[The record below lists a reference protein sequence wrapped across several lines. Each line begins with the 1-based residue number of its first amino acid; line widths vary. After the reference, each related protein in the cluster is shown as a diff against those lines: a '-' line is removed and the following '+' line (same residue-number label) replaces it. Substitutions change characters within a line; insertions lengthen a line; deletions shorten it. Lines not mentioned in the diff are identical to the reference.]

1 MEAAT
6 PLHQS
11 SVRVAGDRVVVDG
24 LVIEDECA
32 VRLVSESPDA
42 ARLLLDAIE
51 VGARILDREQVGANA
66 DFVKA
71 EFEKAARD
79 LDAEFVDRAR
89 RVAEKLDKRLDDAF
103 GPEHGVVVN
112 ALKRHF
118 GDESADAVQHKVR
131 DVVRDMAGQM
141 REDLRKQFASEG
153 DENPLAS
160 FHRVQLAVAKQV
172 GEQHAVQLN
181 AVREQVE
188 AMRLEVERLRADK
201 QKLEEV
207 NAERDKG
214 TAKGRSFEEVVHEA
228 LDRIALPQGDDCEA
242 VGDFLEGTGKKG
254 DVVVAIGACHGPARG
269 RIVFEV
275 KTSKLSRPKAL
286 EELDGCK
293 AERNAD
299 FAVLVVPSEDKVPAK
314 MLPLREYNGDKLIV
328 AFDPEEGS
336 ALGLQVAYALAR
348 ARVLM
353 AKGGG
358 DGVDTSAV
366 RDAVERAVGLMEDV
380 RRIKQQL
387 TASKTSIDKAA
398 EIVQTMA
405 DGVRGQLAEIS
416 GLIDRA
422 EAAAASGE
430 SAETETAAP
439 AAEPDAAP
447 EAPEGTVPEAE
458 PEAPARPERS
468 APRLRDELAAALSS
482 SREGDDGQSSLL

>member
-11 SVRVAGDRVVVDG
+11 TVRVVGERVVVDG
-24 LVIEDECA
+24 LVVEDDCA
-32 VRLVSESPDA
+32 VRLLSEAPDA

-103 GPEHGVVVN
+103 GPEHGVVVT

-118 GDESADAVQHKVR
+118 GDESSEAVQHKVR

-201 QKLEEV
+201 EKLEEV
-207 NAERDKG
+207 NAEREKG

-254 DVVVAIGACHGPARG
+254 DVVVGIGACHGPARG

-286 EELDGCK
+286 EELEGCK

-336 ALGLQVAYALAR
+336 PLGLQVAYALAR

-358 DGVDTSAV
+358 DGVDTPAV
-366 RDAVERAVGLMEDV
+366 RDAVERAVGLMEEV

-405 DGVRGQLAEIS
+405 DGVRSQLAEIS

-422 EAAAASGE
+422 EAAAAAGE
-430 SAETETAAP
+430 PGQATVAEADTAP
-439 AAEPDAAP
+439 ASR
-447 EAPEGTVPEAE
+447 E
-458 PEAPARPERS
+458 PEAAPPPAGTERPALA

-482 SREGDDGQSSLL
+482 SHEADGGQSSLL

>member
-11 SVRVAGDRVVVDG
+11 SVRVAGDRVVIDG
-24 LVIEDECA
+24 LVVEDECA
-32 VRLVSESPDA
+32 VRLVAESPDA
-42 ARLLLDAIE
+42 ARLMLDAIE

-79 LDAEFVDRAR
+79 LKSEFTDRAKG
-89 RVAEKLDKRLDDAF
+89 VADRLDEKVDEVFKADD
-103 GPEHGVVVN
+103 GVV
-112 ALKRHF
+112 AKMMAKHF
-118 GDESADAVQHKVR
+118 ADESSSAVQHKVKAVL
-131 DVVRDMAGQM
+131 DAVATQM
-141 REDLRKQFASEG
+141 REDVRKSLTSDSVDNPIVAIQRASLKVIRDNADQQAVGLREMSA
-153 DENPLAS
+153 
-160 FHRVQLAVAKQV
+160 RM
-172 GEQHAVQLN
+172 
-181 AVREQVE
+181 E
-188 AMRLEVERLRADK
+188 AMRIEVAALRAEK
-201 QKLEEV
+201 EKLVEV
-207 NAERDKG
+207 AAEREKG
-214 TAKGRSFEEVVHEA
+214 TAKGRTFEEVVHEA
-228 LDRIALPQGDDCEA
+228 LDRIALAQGDDCEA

-254 DVVVAIGACHGPARG
+254 DVVVGACHGPARG

-286 EELDGCK
+286 EELDGGK
-293 AERNAD
+293 AQRNAD

-336 ALGLQVAYALAR
+336 DLSLRVAYALAR

-358 DGVDTSAV
+358 DGVDTAAV
-366 RDAVERAVGLMEDV
+366 RDAVERAVGLMEEV

-398 EIVQTMA
+398 EIVQAMA

-422 EAAAASGE
+422 EAAAVEGEADEGASGGPVDE
-430 SAETETAAP
+430 AVEGDHTAPPAP
-439 AAEPDAAP
+439 APSRAE
-447 EAPEGTVPEAE
+447 E
-458 PEAPARPERS
+458 RP
-468 APRLRDELAAALSS
+468 APRLRDELAAAV
-482 SREGDDGQSSLL
+482 GDGGQSSLL

>member
-458 PEAPARPERS
+458 PEAPARPERP

>member
-1 MEAAT
+1 MEVAPT

-11 SVRVAGDRVVVDG
+11 NVRVVGERLVVDG
-24 LVIEDECA
+24 LVVEDATA
-32 VRLVSESPDA
+32 VRLATEAPDA
-42 ARLLLDAIE
+42 AQLLLDAIE

-89 RVAEKLDKRLDDAF
+89 RVAERLDQRLDEAF

-118 GDESADAVQHKVR
+118 GDESTEAVQHKVR
-131 DVVRDMAGQM
+131 DVVREMAGQM
-141 REDLRKQFASEG
+141 REDLRRQFASEG

-181 AVREQVE
+181 AVREQIE
-188 AMRLEVERLRADK
+188 AMRLEVERLRAEKD
-201 QKLEEV
+201 KLEEV
-207 NAERDKG
+207 AAERDKG
-214 TAKGRSFEEVVHEA
+214 TAKGRTFEEVVHEA
-228 LDRIALPQGDDCEA
+228 LDRIALAQGDDCEA

-254 DVVVAIGACHGPARG
+254 DVVVGIAACHGPARG

-275 KTSKLSRPKAL
+275 KTSRLSKPKAI
-286 EELDGCK
+286 EELDRCM

-299 FAVLVVPSEDKVPAK
+299 YGVLVVPAEDRVPAK
-314 MLPLREYNGDKLIV
+314 MVPLREYNGDKLIV
-328 AFDPEEGS
+328 AFDPEDG
-336 ALGLQVAYALAR
+336 APLGLQVAYTLAR

-353 AKGGG
+353 TKGGG
-358 DGVDTSAV
+358 DGVDTAAV
-366 RDAVERAVGLMEDV
+366 RDAVERALGLMEDV

-387 TASKTSIDKAA
+387 TASKTSIDKAG
-398 EIVQTMA
+398 EIVGAMA
-405 DGVRGQLAEIS
+405 DGVRGQLAEIA

-422 EAAAASGE
+422 EAAAGEEGEADLAPSPPAS
-430 SAETETAAP
+430 A
-439 AAEPDAAP
+439 D
-447 EAPEGTVPEAE
+447 
-458 PEAPARPERS
+458 APARPAAAA
-468 APRLRDELAAALSS
+468 APRLRDELAAAVPAPRDLGG
-482 SREGDDGQSSLL
+482 EQSTLL

>member
-11 SVRVAGDRVVVDG
+11 TVRRVGDRLVVDG
-24 LVIEDECA
+24 LVIEDETA
-32 VRLVSESPDA
+32 VRLADEAPDA
-42 ARLLLDAIE
+42 ARFLLDAVE

-79 LDAEFVDRAR
+79 LKSEFTDRAKG
-89 RVAEKLDKRLDDAF
+89 VADRLDEKVDEVFKA
-103 GPEHGVVVN
+103 EDGVV
-112 ALKRHF
+112 AKILAKHF
-118 GDESADAVQHKVR
+118 ADESSSAVQHKVKEVL
-131 DVVRDMAGQM
+131 DAVATQM
-141 REDLRKQFASEG
+141 RDDVRKSLTSDSVDNPIVAIQRASLKVIRDNADQQATNLREMSA
-153 DENPLAS
+153 
-160 FHRVQLAVAKQV
+160 RM
-172 GEQHAVQLN
+172 
-181 AVREQVE
+181 E
-188 AMRLEVERLRADK
+188 AMRVEVAGLRAEK
-201 QKLEEV
+201 EKLEDV
-207 NAERDKG
+207 AAERDKG

-254 DVVVAIGACHGPARG
+254 DVVVGIGACHGPARG

-328 AFDPEEGS
+328 AFDPEDGS
-336 ALGLQVAYALAR
+336 PLGLQVAYALAR

-358 DGVDTSAV
+358 DGVDTPAV
-366 RDAVERAVGLMEDV
+366 RDAVERAVGLMEEV

-430 SAETETAAP
+430 PGEATAAEDDSAP
-439 AAEPDAAP
+439 AEREPEAVPPPAAP
-447 EAPEGTVPEAE
+447 ERPAP
-458 PEAPARPERS
+458 R

-482 SREGDDGQSSLL
+482 PREGDGGQSTLL

>member
-6 PLHQS
+6 PLHKTT
-11 SVRVAGDRVVVDG
+11 VRALGDRLVVDG
-24 LVIEDECA
+24 LVIDDAAA
-32 VRLVSESPDA
+32 VRLVGEAPDA
-42 ARLLLDAIE
+42 ARMLLDAIE

-89 RVAEKLDKRLDDAF
+89 RVAERLDQRLDEAF
-103 GPEHGVVVN
+103 GAEHGVVVN

-118 GDESADAVQHKVR
+118 GDESTEAVQHKVR
-131 DVVRDMAGQM
+131 EVVREMTGQM

-181 AVREQVE
+181 AVREQIE
-188 AMRLEVERLRADK
+188 AMRLEVERLRAEKD
-201 QKLEEV
+201 KLEEV
-207 NAERDKG
+207 AAERDKG
-214 TAKGRSFEEVVHEA
+214 TAKGRTFEDVVHEA
-228 LDRIALPQGDDCEA
+228 LDRIALAQGDDCEA

-254 DVVVAIGACHGPARG
+254 DVVVGIGACHGPARG
-269 RIVFEV
+269 RVVFEV
-275 KTSKLSRPKAL
+275 KTSRLSKPKAI
-286 EELDGCK
+286 EELEGAK

-299 FAVLVVPSEDKVPAK
+299 YAVLVVPSEDKVPAR

-328 AFDPEEGS
+328 AFDPEDGS
-336 ALGLQVAYALAR
+336 PLGLQVAYALAR

-353 AKGGG
+353 TKGGG
-358 DGVDTSAV
+358 EGVDTAAV
-366 RDAVERAVGLMEDV
+366 RDAVERAVGLMEEV

-398 EIVQTMA
+398 EIVTAMA
-405 DGVRGQLAEIS
+405 DGVRGQLAEIA
-416 GLIDRA
+416 GLLDRA
-422 EAAAASGE
+422 EAAAAQDDE
-430 SAETETAAP
+430 AATEPDARPAAP
-439 AAEPDAAP
+439 AGALAP
-447 EAPEGTVPEAE
+447 ER
-458 PEAPARPERS
+458 APAPP
-468 APRLRDELAAALSS
+468 APRLRDELAGVLP
-482 SREGDDGQSSLL
+482 GQSSLL

>member
-11 SVRVAGDRVVVDG
+11 SVRVAGDRVVIDG
-24 LVIEDECA
+24 LVVEDECA
-32 VRLVSESPDA
+32 VRLVAESPDA
-42 ARLLLDAIE
+42 ARLMLDAIE

-79 LDAEFVDRAR
+79 LKSEFTDRAKG
-89 RVAEKLDKRLDDAF
+89 VADRLDEKVDEVFKADD
-103 GPEHGVVVN
+103 GVV
-112 ALKRHF
+112 AKMMAKHF
-118 GDESADAVQHKVR
+118 ADESSSAVQHKVKAVL
-131 DVVRDMAGQM
+131 DAVATQM
-141 REDLRKQFASEG
+141 REDVRKSLTSDSVDNPIVAIQRASLKVIRDNADQQAVGLREMSA
-153 DENPLAS
+153 
-160 FHRVQLAVAKQV
+160 RM
-172 GEQHAVQLN
+172 
-181 AVREQVE
+181 E
-188 AMRLEVERLRADK
+188 AMRIEVAALRAEK
-201 QKLEEV
+201 EKLVEV
-207 NAERDKG
+207 AAEREKG
-214 TAKGRSFEEVVHEA
+214 TAKGRTFEEVVHEA
-228 LDRIALPQGDDCEA
+228 LDRIALAQGDDCEA

-254 DVVVAIGACHGPARG
+254 DVVVGIGACHGPARG
-269 RIVFEV
+269 RVVFEV

-286 EELDGCK
+286 EELDGGK
-293 AERNAD
+293 AQRNAD

-336 ALGLQVAYALAR
+336 DLSLRVAYALAR

-358 DGVDTSAV
+358 DGVDTAAV
-366 RDAVERAVGLMEDV
+366 RDAVERAVGLMEEV

-398 EIVQTMA
+398 EIVQAMA

-422 EAAAASGE
+422 EAAAADGEADEGVSGGPVDE
-430 SAETETAAP
+430 AVEGDRTAPPAP
-439 AAEPDAAP
+439 APSRAE
-447 EAPEGTVPEAE
+447 E
-458 PEAPARPERS
+458 RP
-468 APRLRDELAAALSS
+468 APRLRDELAAAV
-482 SREGDDGQSSLL
+482 GDGGQSSLL

>member
-11 SVRVAGDRVVVDG
+11 SVRVAGDRVVIDG
-24 LVIEDECA
+24 LVVEDECA
-32 VRLVSESPDA
+32 VRLVSESPDTA
-42 ARLLLDAIE
+42 GLMLDAIE
-51 VGARILDREQVGANA
+51 VGMRILDREQVGANA

-79 LDAEFVDRAR
+79 LKSEFTDRAKG
-89 RVAEKLDKRLDDAF
+89 VADRLDEKVDEVFKADD
-103 GPEHGVVVN
+103 GVV
-112 ALKRHF
+112 AKMMAKHF
-118 GDESADAVQHKVR
+118 ADESSSAVQHKVKAVL
-131 DVVRDMAGQM
+131 DAVATQM
-141 REDLRKQFASEG
+141 REDVRKSLTSDSVDNPIVAIQRASLKVIRDNADQQAVGLREMSA
-153 DENPLAS
+153 
-160 FHRVQLAVAKQV
+160 RM
-172 GEQHAVQLN
+172 
-181 AVREQVE
+181 E
-188 AMRLEVERLRADK
+188 AMRIEVAGLRAEK
-201 QKLEEV
+201 EKLVEV
-207 NAERDKG
+207 AAEREKG

-228 LDRIALPQGDDCEA
+228 LDRIALAQGDDCEA

-254 DVVVAIGACHGPARG
+254 DVVVGIGGCHGPARG

-275 KTSKLSRPKAL
+275 KTGKLSRPKAL
-286 EELDGCK
+286 EELDGGK
-293 AERNAD
+293 AQRNAD

-336 ALGLQVAYALAR
+336 PLGLQVAYALAR

-366 RDAVERAVGLMEDV
+366 RDAVERAVGLMEEV

-422 EAAAASGE
+422 EAAAVEGDADE
-430 SAETETAAP
+430 DAEAETLGGAFPEREP
-439 AAEPDAAP
+439 AA
-447 EAPEGTVPEAE
+447 GVPR
-458 PEAPARPERS
+458 APARPDQRP
-468 APRLRDELAAALSS
+468 APRLRDELAAAV
-482 SREGDDGQSSLL
+482 GNGGQSSLL

>member
-11 SVRVAGDRVVVDG
+11 SVRVAGDRVVIDG
-24 LVIEDECA
+24 LVVEDECA
-32 VRLVSESPDA
+32 VRLVAESPDA
-42 ARLLLDAIE
+42 ARLMLDAIE

-79 LDAEFVDRAR
+79 LKSEFTDRAKG
-89 RVAEKLDKRLDDAF
+89 VADRLDEKVDEVFKADD
-103 GPEHGVVVN
+103 GVV
-112 ALKRHF
+112 AKMMAKHF
-118 GDESADAVQHKVR
+118 ADESSSAVQHKVKAVL
-131 DVVRDMAGQM
+131 DAVATQM
-141 REDLRKQFASEG
+141 REDVRKSLTSDSVDNPIVAIQRASLKVIRDNADQQAVGLREMSA
-153 DENPLAS
+153 
-160 FHRVQLAVAKQV
+160 RM
-172 GEQHAVQLN
+172 
-181 AVREQVE
+181 E
-188 AMRLEVERLRADK
+188 AMRIEVAALRAEK
-201 QKLEEV
+201 EKLVEV
-207 NAERDKG
+207 AAEREKG
-214 TAKGRSFEEVVHEA
+214 TAKGRTFEEVVHEA
-228 LDRIALPQGDDCEA
+228 LDRIALAQGDDCEA

-254 DVVVAIGACHGPARG
+254 DVVVGIGACHGPARG

-286 EELDGCK
+286 EELDGGK
-293 AERNAD
+293 AQRNAD

-336 ALGLQVAYALAR
+336 DLSLRVAYALAR

-358 DGVDTSAV
+358 DGVDTAAV
-366 RDAVERAVGLMEDV
+366 RDAVERAVGLMEEV

-398 EIVQTMA
+398 EIVQAMA

-422 EAAAASGE
+422 EAAAVEGEADEGASGGPVDE
-430 SAETETAAP
+430 AVEGDHTAPPAP
-439 AAEPDAAP
+439 APSRAE
-447 EAPEGTVPEAE
+447 E
-458 PEAPARPERS
+458 RP
-468 APRLRDELAAALSS
+468 APRLRDELAAAV
-482 SREGDDGQSSLL
+482 GDGGQSSLL

>member
-1 MEAAT
+1 MDAAPT

-11 SVRVAGDRVVVDG
+11 NVRIVGGRLVVDG
-24 LVIEDECA
+24 LVVDDATA
-32 VRLVSESPDA
+32 VRLATEAPDA
-42 ARLLLDAIE
+42 AQLLLDAIE

-89 RVAEKLDKRLDDAF
+89 RVAERLDKRLDDAF

-118 GDESADAVQHKVR
+118 GDDSTEAVQHKVR
-131 DVVRDMAGQM
+131 DVVREMAGQM
-141 REDLRKQFASEG
+141 REDMRKQFASEG
-153 DENPLAS
+153 DDNPLAG

-181 AVREQVE
+181 AVREQIE
-188 AMRLEVERLRADK
+188 AMRLEVERLRAEK
-201 QKLEEV
+201 EKLEEV
-207 NAERDKG
+207 AAERDKG

-228 LDRIALPQGDDCEA
+228 LDRIALAQGDDCEA

-254 DVVVAIGACHGPARG
+254 DVVVGIAGCLGPARG

-275 KTSKLSRPKAL
+275 KTSRLSRPKAM
-286 EELDGCK
+286 EELEACK
-293 AERNAD
+293 IERNAD
-299 FAVLVVPSEDKVPAK
+299 YAVLVVPSEDKVPAK
-314 MLPLREYNGDKLIV
+314 MLPMREYNGDKLIV
-328 AFDPEEGS
+328 AFDPEDAS
-336 ALGLQVAYALAR
+336 PLGLQVAYSLAR

-358 DGVDTSAV
+358 DGVDTAAV
-366 RDAVERAVGLMEDV
+366 RDAVERALGLMEEV

-398 EIVQTMA
+398 EIVSAMA
-405 DGVRGQLAEIS
+405 EGVRGQLAEIA

-422 EAAAASGE
+422 EAAAAE
-430 SAETETAAP
+430 DADAPVPAP
-439 AAEPDAAP
+439 AAARAETPAAP
-447 EAPEGTVPEAE
+447 
-458 PEAPARPERS
+458 
-468 APRLRDELAAALSS
+468 PRLRDELAAAVPTTGYGG
-482 SREGDDGQSSLL
+482 EQSTLL